1 PLSMVAV
8 LNNYRQPAQRRSLAV
23 FQINFS
29 AQNPVA
35 GFLTSND
42 LNGTINPVPITPQDV
57 LIAADWV
64 DLYLTHAKEW
74 SVTLAM
80 MENSKATVANTW
92 HEIRRLNDDPFI
104 SENRLSSLLMR
115 FRTKLNSDAAEMQ
128 SLASTDP
135 DLHGTLS
142 LFATQYDAT
151 TATFVQEFM
160 GNIKDDR

>member
-1 PLSMVAV
+1 MARTALKICFQIPFISFLCAVIPLQTQGQPSPQRLRDLQTKYNWGSIYLSYGTIPDIITLVGNHIRVEAIKAKCRCSPPLSMVAF

-74 SVTLAM
+74 S
-80 MENSKATVANTW
+80 
-92 HEIRRLNDDPFI
+92 
-104 SENRLSSLLMR
+104 
-115 FRTKLNSDAAEMQ
+115 
-128 SLASTDP
+128 
-135 DLHGTLS
+135 
-142 LFATQYDAT
+142 
-151 TATFVQEFM
+151 
-160 GNIKDDR
+160 